1 MKGKGDFLHFLNLS
15 PVAKGK
21 AGILLGLAGGELGS
35 LKADTTRAPALAPD
49 MLAGRSLGS
58 SSGWGGWGSSSASI
72 ECRAQPL
79 GRGGGVT
86 WPTQVTQKLPWP
98 AGRGP
103 GPQAESLPLPSR
115 FHLPSG

>member
-1 MKGKGDFLHFLNLS
+1 MKGKGDFSHFLNLP

-21 AGILLGLAGGELGS
+21 AGIFLGLAGGELGS

-49 MLAGRSLGS
+49 MLVGQSLGS
-58 SSGWGGWGSSSASI
+58 SSGWGGQGSSPASI

-98 AGRGP
+98 PGRDSAP
-103 GPQAESLPLPSR
+103 ALQIPSA
-115 FHLPSG
+115 FGVKS